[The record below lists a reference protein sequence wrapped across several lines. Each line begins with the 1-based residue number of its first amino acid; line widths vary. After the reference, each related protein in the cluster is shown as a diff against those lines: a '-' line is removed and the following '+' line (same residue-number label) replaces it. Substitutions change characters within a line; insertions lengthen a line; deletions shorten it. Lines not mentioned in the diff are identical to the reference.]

1 MVRVQPDQVV
11 TGFSA
16 VVTETTTKQ
25 ELIKIFLAFLT
36 SPGVVEATRIE
47 AVKP

>member
-1 MVRVQPDQVV
+1 VV
-11 TGFSA
+11 TDFSA
-16 VVTETTTKQ
+16 IVTETTTKQ

-36 SPGVVEATRIE
+36 SPAVVEPTGIE

>member
-1 MVRVQPDQVV
+1 VV
-11 TGFSA
+11 TDFSA
-16 VVTETTTKQ
+16 IVTETTTKQ

-36 SPGVVEATRIE
+36 SPAVVEATGIE